1 MAIKPTTPAAAK
13 AAPAKATKAA
23 PAGKKAET
31 QADLDAS
38 PSRKAP
44 KEPKEPKEPRVTA
57 HTLARQLVAAN
68 HGVALAKQ
76 LTNDEIFAKVSEQF
90 PDAGF
95 KKSYVNIKRWDLNFG
110 ELGDGF
116 KDGSVPAKYLEV
128 VEHEGKRMYKKDVP
142 KPEKKARTKRE
153 KVDPATDPLNTVA
166 GLGVTGAA
174 KKAGAA
180 KAAPAAPA
188 GKTAAKKA

>member
-13 AAPAKATKAA
+13 AAPAKAQKATKA
-23 PAGKKAET
+23 ETT
-31 QADLDAS
+31 QADLDKS

-57 HTLARQLVAAN
+57 HTLARTLVAAN
-68 HGVALAKQ
+68 HGTALAKQ
-76 LTNDEIFAKVSEQF
+76 LTNDEIFAKVNEQF
-90 PDAGF
+90 PDSGF
-95 KKSYVNIKRWDLNFG
+95 KKSYVNIKRWDLNFA
-110 ELGDGF
+110 ELGEGF

-166 GLGVTGAA
+166 GLGVTGGA
-174 KKAGAA
+174 KKAAA
-180 KAAPAAPA
+180 TKAAPAAPA